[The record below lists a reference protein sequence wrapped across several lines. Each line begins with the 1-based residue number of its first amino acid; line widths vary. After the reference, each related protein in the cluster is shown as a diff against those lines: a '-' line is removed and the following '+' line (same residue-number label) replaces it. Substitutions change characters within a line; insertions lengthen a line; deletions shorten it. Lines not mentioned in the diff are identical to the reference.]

1 MNDASTA
8 GFQRRSLDDAPV
20 RVVSAR
26 DNLRTRLKNLW
37 SRRELLSSLVFSD
50 IRIKYKGSTLGIFWS
65 MLAPA
70 LTLGIYDLV
79 FSVILKNGIP
89 NFALYLFSGLVVW
102 NMFQNAINM
111 ATGVIVDRAG
121 LVKKVSFPREIL
133 ALANVGAA
141 VIYFAIQLGVLC
153 VFLVILGHAPAWNFL
168 WILPFSFV
176 ALYLLTASIA
186 IVMSAITVYLR
197 DMRHLM
203 EVVLQLWFWMSPVVY
218 SYEKTIAGPLHR
230 HGLAWAYFLNPVTL
244 IIMTFQ
250 RIFYVHTSV
259 LSTVANGGIIN
270 VLPKWPMSTY
280 FYVNIFLVALMAC
293 IFLVALTV
301 FGRLEGNFESEL

>member
-1 MNDASTA
+1 M
-8 GFQRRSLDDAPV
+8 

-26 DNLRTRLKNLW
+26 ADLRTRLKNLW

-50 IRIKYKGSTLGIFWS
+50 IRIKYKGSALGIFWS

-102 NMFQNAINM
+102 NLFQNAINM

-141 VIYFAIQLGVLC
+141 VIYFVIQLAVLC
-153 VFLVILGHAPAWNFL
+153 LFLVILGHAPAWNYL
-168 WILPFSFV
+168 WILPFSFA

-218 SYEKTIAGPLHR
+218 SYEKTIAGPLHA

-250 RIFYVHTSV
+250 RVFYVQTTV
-259 LSTVANGGIIN
+259 VSTVANGGLLSI
-270 VLPKWPMSTY
+270 LPKWPMATY
-280 FYVNIFLVALMAC
+280 FYLNASLLALMVGIFLL
-293 IFLVALTV
+293 ALTV

>member
-1 MNDASTA
+1 MSDATTA

-26 DNLRTRLKNLW
+26 ANLRTRLKNLW

-141 VIYFAIQLGVLC
+141 VIYFAIQLAVLC
-153 VFLVILGHAPAWNFL
+153 LFLIILGHSPAWNYL
-168 WILPFSFV
+168 WILPFSFA

-203 EVVLQLWFWMSPVVY
+203 EVILQLWFWMSPVVY
-218 SYEKTIAGPLHR
+218 SYEKTIAGPLHL

-250 RIFYVHTSV
+250 RIFYVQTSV
-259 LSTVANGGIIN
+259 MSTVANGGIIN

-280 FYVNIFLVALMAC
+280 FYLNVSLLALTATIFLL
-293 IFLVALTV
+293 ALTI